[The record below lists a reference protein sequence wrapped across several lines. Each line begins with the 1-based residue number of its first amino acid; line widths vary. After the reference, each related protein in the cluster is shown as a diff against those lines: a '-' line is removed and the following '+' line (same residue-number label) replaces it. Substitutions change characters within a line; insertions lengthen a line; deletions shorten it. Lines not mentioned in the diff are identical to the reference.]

1 MPRRCL
7 LSLDPVHD
15 TISIPHSLFGTLRSW
30 PDSTSR
36 MATLKSKTNLACDTC
51 RHRKSRCDGIRPV
64 CSHCK
69 TAGRECT
76 YRPTPTSL
84 ETDVSVLSRLTG
96 IESRLHALEGSRNG
110 TQANGTS
117 QGPSQGG
124 QDLALSTIPDLHTA
138 SAQKML
144 HCWPRI
150 RLNLTLPGVIS
161 TTYLSESDAADHA
174 LLETITSSHDSP
186 QILLWQV
193 ANAIDHFY
201 GTSLAE
207 LPLFIPELFDICALL
222 SRDCVISRLTPEPL
236 SPNNAS
242 PHTTTIDLE
251 RLSIAQLLV
260 LSLAKT
266 SMADDM
272 VTDTPPARSI
282 SAHAFTIALQ
292 KQWVLLSRP
301 DEERVPLVLLTAYC
315 LVHFWARP
323 FQALGLLQ
331 AIDPAIKGYSLK
343 HLGDHSVHRYARLHF
358 ILERFEPSFECS

>member
-1 MPRRCL
+1 M
-7 LSLDPVHD
+7 
-15 TISIPHSLFGTLRSW
+15 
-30 PDSTSR
+30 
-36 MATLKSKTNLACDTC
+36 
-51 RHRKSRCDGIRPV
+51 
-64 CSHCK
+64 
-69 TAGRECT
+69 
-76 YRPTPTSL
+76 
-84 ETDVSVLSRLTG
+84 LSRLTG

-110 TQANGTS
+110 TQANGIS
-117 QGPSQGG
+117 QGPLQGG
-124 QDLALSTIPDLHTA
+124 RDPALSTIPDLHTA

-161 TTYLSESDAADHA
+161 TTYLSESDVADHA
-174 LLETITSSHDSP
+174 LLETITSSHDAP

-193 ANAIDHFY
+193 AEAIDHFY
-201 GTSLAE
+201 GNSLAE

-222 SRDCVISRLTPEPL
+222 SRDCVMSSFTPEPH
-236 SPNNAS
+236 SPNNGS

-260 LSLAKT
+260 FSLAKT

-272 VTDTPPARSI
+272 VTDTSPTKSI

-292 KQWVLLSRP
+292 KQWLLLSRP

-315 LVHFWARP
+315 LAHFWARP

-343 HLGDHSVHRYARLHF
+343 HLGD
-358 ILERFEPSFECS
+358 